1 MELGIVKP
9 IGIVDQMTGAYLDYS
24 MSVIV
29 SRALPDVRDGLK
41 PVHRRVLYAM
51 DQMGLQANRSFR
63 KSAGV
68 VGEVLKE
75 YHPHSD
81 ASVYDTL
88 VRLVQPWAMRYPL
101 ALGQG
106 NWGCFTGDTKIS
118 LLDGSVKTFA
128 ELAQLPANEV
138 FYVYSV
144 DAKGN
149 IVVGKGRNAR
159 VTRKSAA
166 LVEVALDSGAKIR
179 CTPDHR
185 FMLRDG
191 TYKEAHSLTPEDSLM
206 PHMSGASL
214 LPAAL
219 FKKSA
224 SSVTTLEKIETA
236 PRTTVGV
243 ASVQYINERK
253 DVYDI
258 TVDEHHNFLLADGVF
273 VHNSVDDDP
282 AAAMRYCVTGDTLVV
297 TDTGLVPIGQL
308 SQPGVEDMSARV
320 LSQDG
325 DINTASKWWDCGAFP
340 TWRVRT
346 HRGYEVTGT
355 ENHPLLVAAPGETD
369 GRTAFVWKTISQL
382 KPGDYLVL
390 DRSDVFWPEQYVDVQ
405 TLHPQVAEQFAS
417 EAHPLPAKLNQDLA
431 FIMGSL
437 LAEGTFGKQKI
448 EFTNTEGEYADTFI
462 ETWRRVFP
470 TCRLHIFK
478 RDPVGYGKKPFLQ
491 IQIVSYR
498 VRDFLRA
505 LGLSGRSA
513 ERRLPALILRS
524 PKEVAAAFLRGLFE
538 GDGAVERSGSSL
550 LRVSLHARNRAMLQQ
565 AQTLLLR
572 FGIASALRWN
582 ATKQM
587 HRLCITGHGD
597 LALFEEKVGFASAT
611 KRMALETALALYG
624 GKALSKTDFVPFL
637 GEYVREH
644 ALRGQ
649 REWLSKHDFDRAD
662 RLEASLP
669 RLALALPTADYAQVE
684 QIARRRHL
692 FDQIEAIEE
701 ASVQPVYSVRVD
713 SECHSFVANG
723 FINHNT
729 ETKMSV
735 IAAELLADIDKD
747 TVDFKENYDGH
758 STEPVVLPA
767 RLPNLL
773 LNGSAGIAVGMATNI
788 PPHNLRE
795 VCDGITHLIDHP
807 DATTEDLM
815 RIIRGPDFPTGGI
828 IQGRE
833 GIRGAYTAGRGR
845 IIVRAKAHVE
855 ETERGK
861 NSIIVTELPYQVN
874 KAELVRKISE
884 LARDKKIDGITD
896 VRDESDRQ
904 GMRVVIDLR
913 RDARN
918 LSVLNQLFKFTAMQT
933 TFGANMLALVDGQP
947 RTLTLKQIV
956 QHYITYRES
965 VITRRTRF
973 DLAKAQARQ
982 HILEGLTT
990 ALDNLDAVI
999 ETIRRSQNRE
1009 TAGNNLRTRF
1019 KLSEEQAKAILDMQ
1033 LGRLAAL
1040 ERRKIIDEL
1049 AEVKKIITDLQ
1060 RILAN
1065 ISEVRSLIKQ
1075 DMVELKEKYGDPRRT
1090 EIVETEATDFS
1101 EEDLIPNDEI
1111 VVMLTQGGYI
1121 KRINSTAYRAQR
1133 RGGRGS
1139 RGITTHEDDT
1149 VLHLLSARAHDA
1161 LLFFTNR
1168 GRVFQLKAYGL
1179 PDVGRAARG
1188 EHLRNLIGIDQE
1200 ESVTAVVRVP
1210 KFVARDYMVLA
1221 TRRGEV
1227 KKTSLDDFASVRSLG
1242 LIAMD
1247 LEPGDELIG
1256 ARLTQTDDT
1265 VMLISERGQ
1274 AIRFSVQDLRAA
1286 SRMSGGVRG
1295 IRLDEDDALVSLV
1308 VPSKDSELLVVTT
1321 NGYGK
1326 RTPVDEYP
1334 THGRGGGGIIT
1345 ARLTDKTGVVA
1356 AARIL
1361 TEEDRDLMIVSAE
1374 GTVIRTDWHTVAQSG
1389 RPTQG
1394 VRLMNMSPKDRVVSI
1409 ATLYGEVEED
1419 DGLTVVAAEA
1429 EDEDE

>member
-75 YHPHSD
+75 YHPHGD

-106 NWGCFTGDTKIS
+106 NWG
-118 LLDGSVKTFA
+118 
-128 ELAQLPANEV
+128 
-138 FYVYSV
+138 
-144 DAKGN
+144 
-149 IVVGKGRNAR
+149 
-159 VTRKSAA
+159 
-166 LVEVALDSGAKIR
+166 
-179 CTPDHR
+179 
-185 FMLRDG
+185 
-191 TYKEAHSLTPEDSLM
+191 
-206 PHMSGASL
+206 
-214 LPAAL
+214 
-219 FKKSA
+219 
-224 SSVTTLEKIETA
+224 
-236 PRTTVGV
+236 
-243 ASVQYINERK
+243 
-253 DVYDI
+253 
-258 TVDEHHNFLLADGVF
+258 
-273 VHNSVDDDP
+273 SVDDDP
-282 AAAMRYCVTGDTLVV
+282 AAAMRY
-297 TDTGLVPIGQL
+297 
-308 SQPGVEDMSARV
+308 
-320 LSQDG
+320 
-325 DINTASKWWDCGAFP
+325 
-340 TWRVRT
+340 
-346 HRGYEVTGT
+346 
-355 ENHPLLVAAPGETD
+355 
-369 GRTAFVWKTISQL
+369 
-382 KPGDYLVL
+382 
-390 DRSDVFWPEQYVDVQ
+390 
-405 TLHPQVAEQFAS
+405 
-417 EAHPLPAKLNQDLA
+417 
-431 FIMGSL
+431 
-437 LAEGTFGKQKI
+437 
-448 EFTNTEGEYADTFI
+448 
-462 ETWRRVFP
+462 
-470 TCRLHIFK
+470 
-478 RDPVGYGKKPFLQ
+478 
-491 IQIVSYR
+491 
-498 VRDFLRA
+498 
-505 LGLSGRSA
+505 
-513 ERRLPALILRS
+513 
-524 PKEVAAAFLRGLFE
+524 
-538 GDGAVERSGSSL
+538 
-550 LRVSLHARNRAMLQQ
+550 
-565 AQTLLLR
+565 
-572 FGIASALRWN
+572 
-582 ATKQM
+582 
-587 HRLCITGHGD
+587 
-597 LALFEEKVGFASAT
+597 
-611 KRMALETALALYG
+611 
-624 GKALSKTDFVPFL
+624 
-637 GEYVREH
+637 
-644 ALRGQ
+644 
-649 REWLSKHDFDRAD
+649 
-662 RLEASLP
+662 
-669 RLALALPTADYAQVE
+669 
-684 QIARRRHL
+684 
-692 FDQIEAIEE
+692 
-701 ASVQPVYSVRVD
+701 
-713 SECHSFVANG
+713 
-723 FINHNT
+723 T

-735 IAAELLADIDKD
+735 IASELLADIDKD

-795 VCDGITHLIDHP
+795 VCDGVTYLIEHP
-807 DATTEDLM
+807 EATTEDLM
-815 RIIRGPDFPTGGI
+815 RIVRGPDFPTGGL

-845 IIVRAKAHVE
+845 IVVRAKAHVE

-874 KAELVRKISE
+874 KADLVKKISE

-904 GMRVVIDLR
+904 GMRIVIDLR

-947 RTLTLKQIV
+947 RTLTLKQII
-956 QHYITYRES
+956 QHYVTYRES
-965 VITRRTRF
+965 VITRRTRY

-999 ETIRRSQNRE
+999 DTIRRSQNRE
-1009 TAGNNLRTRF
+1009 TASNNLRTRF

-1049 AEVKKIITDLQ
+1049 AEVKKTIADLQ

-1065 ISEVRSLIKQ
+1065 ISEVRSLIKR
-1075 DMVELKEKYGDPRRT
+1075 DMEELKEKYGDPRRT
-1090 EIVETEATDFS
+1090 EIVESEATDFT
-1101 EEDLIPNDEI
+1101 EEDLIPNDEV
-1111 VVMLTQGGYI
+1111 VVMMTQGGYV

-1149 VLHLLSARAHDA
+1149 VLHLLSAMAHDA

-1179 PDVGRAARG
+1179 PDVGRTARG
-1188 EHLRNLIGIDQE
+1188 EHLRNLIGIDQQ

-1210 KFVARDYMVLA
+1210 KFVARDYMVLG

-1256 ARLTQTDDT
+1256 ARLTQSDDT
-1265 VMLISERGQ
+1265 VMMITEHGQ

-1295 IRLDEDDALVSLV
+1295 IRLDEGDAVVALV
-1308 VPSKDSELLVVTT
+1308 VPSKDSELLIVTT

-1345 ARLTDKTGVVA
+1345 ARLTDKTGVLA

-1409 ATLYGEVEED
+1409 ATLYAEVEED
-1419 DGLTVVAAEA
+1419 DGLLVVAAEP
-1429 EDEDE
+1429 ESDDE